1 MFEPYLMGQYQYPW
15 QGMTPAPNWQ
25 PQTPQVAQGQQC
37 YVCPSSKRNRR
48 EGGLG

>member
-25 PQTPQVAQGQQC
+25 PQTVIVVKVA
-37 YVCPSSKRNRR
+37 
-48 EGGLG
+48 

>member
-25 PQTPQVAQGQQC
+25 PQTPQVGDL
-37 YVCPSSKRNRR
+37 
-48 EGGLG
+48 E